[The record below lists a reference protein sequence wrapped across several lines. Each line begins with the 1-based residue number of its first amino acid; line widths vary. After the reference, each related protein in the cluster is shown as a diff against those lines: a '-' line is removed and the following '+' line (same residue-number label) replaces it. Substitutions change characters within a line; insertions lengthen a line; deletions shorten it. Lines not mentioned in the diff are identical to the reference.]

1 MLLPSNLSTKPEVIH
16 IHNSEYSFLDQKRE
30 FENPPLVAGYWTG
43 NSMQT
48 YDYRGQPNDAK
59 ADNND

>member
-30 FENPPLVAGYWTG
+30 FENTPLFAGTFTG
-43 NSMQT
+43 SSVQT
-48 YDYRGQPNDAK
+48 YDYRGQPNDARS
-59 ADNND
+59 DSND